1 MQFIGEPYTKW
12 KNAIKK
18 FNDHITKGYHKFAI
32 AAGDQFLDIA
42 KGASQDI
49 FTSLDNK
56 KKKKKTGLLFF
67 NSLTLLAFMVN
78 MNCLFEET

>member
-12 KNAIKK
+12 KNAIEN

-42 KGASQDI
+42 KEASQDI
-49 FTSLDNK
+49 FTSLDSKRKRRKQGCYSSNH
-56 KKKKKTGLLFF
+56 
-67 NSLTLLAFMVN
+67 
-78 MNCLFEET
+78 